1 MLLVVV
7 AVVATSQATDGRL
20 WKKMNKKSGVD
31 AWREHNRTAL
41 GRLEQ
46 IDAWLAGGAA
56 PDAWRVRGPR
66 DLAGEGVALAT
77 SVQKEVN
84 ASSVVRERDGRRV
97 PVVVKALR
105 KARQFAFGHRESD
118 IAYFELLWRESASRR
133 PRRTS
138 RDRSMNITDACRRLE
153 YLRGEPGVPAL
164 YGGWMTSEHLV
175 WVVSHGGPLIGT
187 IRDPRVNHNR
197 KKPPSMLSAYDEMAR
212 EDPLHLARS
221 WLRCFRSF
229 AERGG
234 FVLTDFKVDQFT
246 LGRDGEIYLVDGPAP
261 NSGPVAAFARRHFTS
276 GAPDNILTKDNR
288 DATKPKHI
296 DLEPGAAASCG
307 EDRKRSATCGKRTY
321 DYHRCDSCKD
331 GVTLL
336 GIPNSRSAPELT
348 RCRDDKCE
356 AFDWRVHV
364 FDVARRAWILPR
376 IIALAKDKRARET
389 LANVADRMAAAR
401 PEDRPTFDALLREL
415 A

>member
-1 MLLVVV
+1 MSSCHSILLVVV

-20 WKKMNKKSGVD
+20 WKKRNQKSGVD

-66 DLAGEGVALAT
+66 DLAGEGVPLAK
-77 SVQKEVN
+77 SIQKEVN
-84 ASSVVRERDGRRV
+84 ASSIVRERDGRRV

-105 KARQFAFGHRESD
+105 KARQFAFGHRDSD
-118 IAYFELLWRESASRR
+118 IAYFELLW
-133 PRRTS
+133 
-138 RDRSMNITDACRRLE
+138 LE

-212 EDPLHLARS
+212 ENPLHLARS

-246 LGRDGEIYLVDGPAP
+246 LGDGEIYLVDGPAP

-288 DATKPKHI
+288 DAKPKHI
-296 DLEPGAAASCG
+296 DLEPGAATSCG

-321 DYHRCDSCKD
+321 DYHRCDSDAACKD

-348 RCRDDKCE
+348 RCRNDKCE

-376 IIALAKDKRARET
+376 IIALAKDKRARKT

>member
-1 MLLVVV
+1 MMALVVV
-7 AVVATSQATDGRL
+7 A
-20 WKKMNKKSGVD
+20 
-31 AWREHNRTAL
+31 TAAAAAAPL
-41 GRLEQ
+41 ERLERV
-46 IDAWLAGGAA
+46 DAWLADGASPPPRHWA
-56 PDAWRVRGPR
+56 VRGPG
-66 DLAGEGVALAT
+66 DVAAASTFLAGKGQKDVRASRLA
-77 SVQKEVN
+77 
-84 ASSVVRERDGRRV
+84 DGGA
-97 PVVVKALR
+97 PVVVKALH
-105 KARQFAFGHRESD
+105 KAGAFRFGDRASD
-118 IAYFELLWRESASRR
+118 IAYLELLY
-133 PRRTS
+133 
-138 RDRSMNITDACRRLE
+138 LE
-153 YLRGEPGVPAL
+153 FLRGEPGVPEL
-164 YGGWMTSEHLV
+164 LGGWATATSVV
-175 WVVSHGGPLIGT
+175 WVVRDAGRAVAAGT
-187 IRDPRVNHNR
+187 GSSRSPAVFAA
-197 KKPPSMLSAYDEMAR
+197 AYDAR
-212 EDPLHLARS
+212 ARADPLGLATA

-276 GAPDNILTKDNR
+276 GAPDYILTKDNKN
-288 DATKPKHI
+288 TKPKHI

-321 DYHRCDSCKD
+321 DYHRCDSDAACKD

-376 IIALAKDKRARET
+376 IIALAKDKRARKT
-389 LANVADRMAAAR
+389 LADVADRMAAAR

>member
-20 WKKMNKKSGVD
+20 WKKRNQKSGVD

-56 PDAWRVRGPR
+56 PDAWQVRGPR
-66 DLAGEGVALAT
+66 DLAGEGVPLAK
-77 SVQKEVN
+77 SIQKEVN
-84 ASSVVRERDGRRV
+84 ASSIVRERDGRRV

-105 KARQFAFGHRESD
+105 KARQFAFGHRDSD
-118 IAYFELLWRESASRR
+118 IAYFELLW
-133 PRRTS
+133 
-138 RDRSMNITDACRRLE
+138 LE

-288 DATKPKHI
+288 DAKPKHI
-296 DLEPGAAASCG
+296 DLEPGAATSCG

-321 DYHRCDSCKD
+321 DYHRCDSDAACKD

-376 IIALAKDKRARET
+376 IIALAKDKRARKT

>member
-1 MLLVVV
+1 MSSCHSILLVVV

-20 WKKMNKKSGVD
+20 WKKRNQKSGVD

-66 DLAGEGVALAT
+66 DLAGEGVPLAK
-77 SVQKEVN
+77 SIQKEVN
-84 ASSVVRERDGRRV
+84 ASSIVRERDGRRV

-105 KARQFAFGHRESD
+105 KARQFAFGHRDSD
-118 IAYFELLWRESASRR
+118 IAYFELLW
-133 PRRTS
+133 
-138 RDRSMNITDACRRLE
+138 LE

-212 EDPLHLARS
+212 ENPLHLARS

-246 LGRDGEIYLVDGPAP
+246 LGDGEIYLVDGPAP

-288 DATKPKHI
+288 DAKPKHI
-296 DLEPGAAASCG
+296 DLEPGAATSCG

-321 DYHRCDSCKD
+321 DYHRCDSDAACKD

-376 IIALAKDKRARET
+376 IIALAKDKRARKT

>member
-20 WKKMNKKSGVD
+20 WKKRNQKSGVD

-66 DLAGEGVALAT
+66 DLAGEGVALAK
-77 SVQKEVN
+77 SIQKEVN
-84 ASSVVRERDGRRV
+84 ASSIVRERDGRRV

-105 KARQFAFGHRESD
+105 KARQFAFGHRDSD
-118 IAYFELLWRESASRR
+118 IAYFELLW
-133 PRRTS
+133 
-138 RDRSMNITDACRRLE
+138 LE

-212 EDPLHLARS
+212 ENPLHLARS

-288 DATKPKHI
+288 DAKPKHI
-296 DLEPGAAASCG
+296 DLEPGAATSCG

-321 DYHRCDSCKD
+321 DYHRCDSDAACKD

-376 IIALAKDKRARET
+376 IIALAKDKRARKT

>member
-1 MLLVVV
+1 MSSCHSILLVVV

-20 WKKMNKKSGVD
+20 WKKRNQKSGVD

-66 DLAGEGVALAT
+66 DLAGEGVPLAK
-77 SVQKEVN
+77 SIQKEVN
-84 ASSVVRERDGRRV
+84 ASSIVRERDGRRV

-105 KARQFAFGHRESD
+105 KARQFAFGHRDSD
-118 IAYFELLWRESASRR
+118 IAYFELLW
-133 PRRTS
+133 
-138 RDRSMNITDACRRLE
+138 LE

-212 EDPLHLARS
+212 ENPLHLARS

-276 GAPDNILTKDNR
+276 GAPDYILTKDNKN
-288 DATKPKHI
+288 TKPKHI

-321 DYHRCDSCKD
+321 DYHRCDSDAACKD

-376 IIALAKDKRARET
+376 IIALAKDKRARKT

>member
-1 MLLVVV
+1 MSSCHSILLVVV

-20 WKKMNKKSGVD
+20 WKKRNQKSGVD

-66 DLAGEGVALAT
+66 DLAGEGVALAK
-77 SVQKEVN
+77 SIQKEVN
-84 ASSVVRERDGRRV
+84 ASSIVRERDGRRV

-105 KARQFAFGHRESD
+105 KARQFAFGHRDSD
-118 IAYFELLWRESASRR
+118 IAYFELLW
-133 PRRTS
+133 
-138 RDRSMNITDACRRLE
+138 LE

-276 GAPDNILTKDNR
+276 GAPDYILTKDNKN
-288 DATKPKHI
+288 TKPKHI

-321 DYHRCDSCKD
+321 DYHRCDSDAACKD

-376 IIALAKDKRARET
+376 IIALAKDKRARKT

>member
-1 MLLVVV
+1 MSSCHSILLVVV

-20 WKKMNKKSGVD
+20 WKKRNQKSGVD

-66 DLAGEGVALAT
+66 DLAGEGVALAK
-77 SVQKEVN
+77 SIQKEVN
-84 ASSVVRERDGRRV
+84 ASSIVRERDGRRV

-105 KARQFAFGHRESD
+105 KARQFAFGHRDSD
-118 IAYFELLWRESASRR
+118 IAYFELLW
-133 PRRTS
+133 
-138 RDRSMNITDACRRLE
+138 LE

-212 EDPLHLARS
+212 ENPLHLARS

-288 DATKPKHI
+288 DAKPKHI
-296 DLEPGAAASCG
+296 DLEPGAATSCG

-321 DYHRCDSCKD
+321 DYHRCDSDAACKD

-348 RCRDDKCE
+348 RCRNDKCE

-376 IIALAKDKRARET
+376 IIALAKDKRARKT
-389 LANVADRMAAAR
+389 LADVADRMAAAR

>member
-1 MLLVVV
+1 MSSCHSILLVVV

-20 WKKMNKKSGVD
+20 WKKRNQKSGVD

-66 DLAGEGVALAT
+66 DLAGEGVPLAK
-77 SVQKEVN
+77 SIQKEVN
-84 ASSVVRERDGRRV
+84 ASSIVRERDGRRV

-105 KARQFAFGHRESD
+105 KARQFAFGHRDSD
-118 IAYFELLWRESASRR
+118 IAYFELLW
-133 PRRTS
+133 
-138 RDRSMNITDACRRLE
+138 LE

-212 EDPLHLARS
+212 ENPLHLARS

-288 DATKPKHI
+288 DAKPKHI
-296 DLEPGAAASCG
+296 DLEPGAATSCG

-321 DYHRCDSCKD
+321 DYHRCDSDAACKD

-348 RCRDDKCE
+348 RCRNDKCE

-376 IIALAKDKRARET
+376 IIALAKDKRARKT
-389 LANVADRMAAAR
+389 LADVADRMAAAR

>member
-20 WKKMNKKSGVD
+20 WKKRNQKSGVD

-66 DLAGEGVALAT
+66 DLAGEGVPLAK
-77 SVQKEVN
+77 SIQKEVN
-84 ASSVVRERDGRRV
+84 ASSIVRERDGRRV

-105 KARQFAFGHRESD
+105 KARQFAFGHRDSD
-118 IAYFELLWRESASRR
+118 IAYFELLW
-133 PRRTS
+133 
-138 RDRSMNITDACRRLE
+138 LE

-288 DATKPKHI
+288 DAKPKHI
-296 DLEPGAAASCG
+296 DLEPGAATSCG

-321 DYHRCDSCKD
+321 DYHRCDSDAACKD

-376 IIALAKDKRARET
+376 IIALAKDKRARKT

>member
-20 WKKMNKKSGVD
+20 WKKRNQKSGVD

-66 DLAGEGVALAT
+66 DLAGEGVPLAK
-77 SVQKEVN
+77 SIQKEVN
-84 ASSVVRERDGRRV
+84 ASSIVRERDGRRV

-105 KARQFAFGHRESD
+105 KARQFAFGHRDSD
-118 IAYFELLWRESASRR
+118 IAYFELLW
-133 PRRTS
+133 
-138 RDRSMNITDACRRLE
+138 LE

-288 DATKPKHI
+288 DAKPKHI
-296 DLEPGAAASCG
+296 DLEPGAATSCG

-321 DYHRCDSCKD
+321 DYHRCDSDAACKD

-348 RCRDDKCE
+348 RCRNDKCE

-376 IIALAKDKRARET
+376 IIALAKDKRARKT

>member
-1 MLLVVV
+1 MSSCHSILLVVV

-20 WKKMNKKSGVD
+20 WKKRNQKSGVD

-66 DLAGEGVALAT
+66 DLAGEGVPLAK
-77 SVQKEVN
+77 SIQKEVN
-84 ASSVVRERDGRRV
+84 ASSIVRERDGRRV

-105 KARQFAFGHRESD
+105 KARQFAFGHRDSD
-118 IAYFELLWRESASRR
+118 IAYFELLW
-133 PRRTS
+133 
-138 RDRSMNITDACRRLE
+138 LE

-276 GAPDNILTKDNR
+276 GAPDYILTKDNKN
-288 DATKPKHI
+288 TKPKHI

-321 DYHRCDSCKD
+321 DYHRCDSDAACKD

-348 RCRDDKCE
+348 RCRNDKCE

-376 IIALAKDKRARET
+376 IIALAKDKRARKT
-389 LANVADRMAAAR
+389 LADVADRMAAAR

>member
-20 WKKMNKKSGVD
+20 WKKRNQKSGVD

-66 DLAGEGVALAT
+66 DLAGEGVALAK
-77 SVQKEVN
+77 SIQKEVN
-84 ASSVVRERDGRRV
+84 ASSIVRERDGRRV

-105 KARQFAFGHRESD
+105 KARQFAFGHRDSD
-118 IAYFELLWRESASRR
+118 IAYFELLW
-133 PRRTS
+133 
-138 RDRSMNITDACRRLE
+138 LE

-276 GAPDNILTKDNR
+276 GAPDYILTKDNKN
-288 DATKPKHI
+288 TKPKHI

-321 DYHRCDSCKD
+321 DYHRCDSDAACKD

-348 RCRDDKCE
+348 RCRNDKCE

-376 IIALAKDKRARET
+376 IIALAKDKRARKT
-389 LANVADRMAAAR
+389 LADVADRMAAAR

>member
-1 MLLVVV
+1 MSSCHSILLVVV

-20 WKKMNKKSGVD
+20 WKKRNQKSGVD

-66 DLAGEGVALAT
+66 DLAGEGVALAK
-77 SVQKEVN
+77 SIQKEVN
-84 ASSVVRERDGRRV
+84 ASSIVRERDGRRV

-105 KARQFAFGHRESD
+105 KARQFAFGHRDSD
-118 IAYFELLWRESASRR
+118 IAYFELLW
-133 PRRTS
+133 
-138 RDRSMNITDACRRLE
+138 LE

-246 LGRDGEIYLVDGPAP
+246 LGDGEIYLVDGPAP

-288 DATKPKHI
+288 DAKPKHI
-296 DLEPGAAASCG
+296 DLEPGAATSCG

-321 DYHRCDSCKD
+321 DYHRCDSDAACKD

-376 IIALAKDKRARET
+376 IIALAKDKRARKT
-389 LANVADRMAAAR
+389 LADVADRMAAAR

>member
-1 MLLVVV
+1 MSSCHSILLVVV

-20 WKKMNKKSGVD
+20 WKKRNQKSGVD

-66 DLAGEGVALAT
+66 DLAGEGVALAK
-77 SVQKEVN
+77 SIQKEVN
-84 ASSVVRERDGRRV
+84 ASSIVRERDGRRV

-105 KARQFAFGHRESD
+105 KARQFAFGHRDSD
-118 IAYFELLWRESASRR
+118 IAYFELLW
-133 PRRTS
+133 
-138 RDRSMNITDACRRLE
+138 LE

-288 DATKPKHI
+288 DAFVSASKPKHI

-321 DYHRCDSCKD
+321 DYHRCDSDAACKD

-348 RCRDDKCE
+348 RCRNDKCE

-376 IIALAKDKRARET
+376 IIALAKDKRARKT

>member
-20 WKKMNKKSGVD
+20 WKKRNQKSGVD

-66 DLAGEGVALAT
+66 DLAGEGVALAE
-77 SVQKEVN
+77 SIQKEVN
-84 ASSVVRERDGRRV
+84 ASSIVRERDGRRV

-105 KARQFAFGHRESD
+105 KARQFAFGHRDSD
-118 IAYFELLWRESASRR
+118 IAYFELLW
-133 PRRTS
+133 
-138 RDRSMNITDACRRLE
+138 LE

-197 KKPPSMLSAYDEMAR
+197 KKPPIMLSAYDEMAR

-229 AERGG
+229 GERGG

-261 NSGPVAAFARRHFTS
+261 NSGPVAACVEINHWFGGSPPNFRTLYLGQIEVDSADFWTDRLLSSSSRSTAESFAS
-276 GAPDNILTKDNR
+276 
-288 DATKPKHI
+288 
-296 DLEPGAAASCG
+296 
-307 EDRKRSATCGKRTY
+307 KRSHTRTLK
-321 DYHRCDSCKD
+321 S
-331 GVTLL
+331 G
-336 GIPNSRSAPELT
+336 
-348 RCRDDKCE
+348 
-356 AFDWRVHV
+356 
-364 FDVARRAWILPR
+364 
-376 IIALAKDKRARET
+376 
-389 LANVADRMAAAR
+389 
-401 PEDRPTFDALLREL
+401 
-415 A
+415 

>member
-20 WKKMNKKSGVD
+20 WKKRNQKSGVD

-66 DLAGEGVALAT
+66 DLAGEGVALAK
-77 SVQKEVN
+77 SIQKEVN
-84 ASSVVRERDGRRV
+84 ASSIVRERDGRRV

-105 KARQFAFGHRESD
+105 KARQFAFGHRDSD
-118 IAYFELLWRESASRR
+118 IAYFELLW
-133 PRRTS
+133 
-138 RDRSMNITDACRRLE
+138 LE

-212 EDPLHLARS
+212 ENPLHLARS

-276 GAPDNILTKDNR
+276 GAPDYILTKDNKN
-288 DATKPKHI
+288 TKPKHI

-321 DYHRCDSCKD
+321 DYHRCDSDAACKD

-348 RCRDDKCE
+348 RCRNDKCE

-376 IIALAKDKRARET
+376 IIALAKDKRARKT

>member
-1 MLLVVV
+1 MSSCHSILLVVV

-20 WKKMNKKSGVD
+20 WKKRNQKSGVD

-66 DLAGEGVALAT
+66 DLAGEGVALAK
-77 SVQKEVN
+77 SIQKEVN
-84 ASSVVRERDGRRV
+84 ASSIVRERDGRRV

-105 KARQFAFGHRESD
+105 KARQFAFGHRDSD
-118 IAYFELLWRESASRR
+118 IAYFELLW
-133 PRRTS
+133 
-138 RDRSMNITDACRRLE
+138 LE

-212 EDPLHLARS
+212 ENPLHLARS

-246 LGRDGEIYLVDGPAP
+246 LGDGEIYLVDGPAP

-288 DATKPKHI
+288 DAKPKHI
-296 DLEPGAAASCG
+296 DLEPGAATSCG

-321 DYHRCDSCKD
+321 DYHRCDSDAACKD

-376 IIALAKDKRARET
+376 IIALAKDKRARKT

>member
-20 WKKMNKKSGVD
+20 WKKRNQKSGVD

-66 DLAGEGVALAT
+66 DLAGEGVPLAK
-77 SVQKEVN
+77 SIQKEVN
-84 ASSVVRERDGRRV
+84 ASSIVRERDGRRV

-105 KARQFAFGHRESD
+105 KARQFAFGHRDSD
-118 IAYFELLWRESASRR
+118 IAYFELLW
-133 PRRTS
+133 
-138 RDRSMNITDACRRLE
+138 LE

-212 EDPLHLARS
+212 ENPLHLARS

-246 LGRDGEIYLVDGPAP
+246 LGDGEIYLVDGPAP

-288 DATKPKHI
+288 DAKPKHI
-296 DLEPGAAASCG
+296 DLEPGAATSCG

-321 DYHRCDSCKD
+321 DYHRCDSDAACKD

-376 IIALAKDKRARET
+376 IIALAKDKRARKT

>member
-1 MLLVVV
+1 MSSCHSILLVVV

-20 WKKMNKKSGVD
+20 WKKRNQKSGVD

-66 DLAGEGVALAT
+66 DLAGEGVPLAK
-77 SVQKEVN
+77 SIQKEVN
-84 ASSVVRERDGRRV
+84 ASSIVRERDGRRV

-105 KARQFAFGHRESD
+105 KARQFAFGHRDSD
-118 IAYFELLWRESASRR
+118 IAYFELLW
-133 PRRTS
+133 
-138 RDRSMNITDACRRLE
+138 LE

-212 EDPLHLARS
+212 ENPLHLARS

-276 GAPDNILTKDNR
+276 GAPDYILTKDNKN
-288 DATKPKHI
+288 TKPKHI

-321 DYHRCDSCKD
+321 DYHRCDSDAACKD

-348 RCRDDKCE
+348 RCRNDKCE

-376 IIALAKDKRARET
+376 IIALAKDKRARKT

>member
-20 WKKMNKKSGVD
+20 WKKRNQKSGVD

-66 DLAGEGVALAT
+66 DLAGEGVPLAK
-77 SVQKEVN
+77 SIQKEVN
-84 ASSVVRERDGRRV
+84 ASSIVRERDGRRV

-105 KARQFAFGHRESD
+105 KARQFAFGHRDSD
-118 IAYFELLWRESASRR
+118 IAYFELLW
-133 PRRTS
+133 
-138 RDRSMNITDACRRLE
+138 LE

-212 EDPLHLARS
+212 ENPLHLARS

-288 DATKPKHI
+288 DAKPKHI
-296 DLEPGAAASCG
+296 DLEPGAATSCG

-321 DYHRCDSCKD
+321 DYHRCDSDAACKD

-348 RCRDDKCE
+348 RCRNDKCE

-376 IIALAKDKRARET
+376 IIALAKDKRARKT

>member
-1 MLLVVV
+1 MSSCHSILLVVV

-20 WKKMNKKSGVD
+20 WKKRNQKSGVD

-66 DLAGEGVALAT
+66 DLAGEGVPLAK
-77 SVQKEVN
+77 SIQKEVN
-84 ASSVVRERDGRRV
+84 ASSIVRERDGRRV

-105 KARQFAFGHRESD
+105 KARQFAFGHRDSD
-118 IAYFELLWRESASRR
+118 IAYFELLW
-133 PRRTS
+133 
-138 RDRSMNITDACRRLE
+138 LE

-276 GAPDNILTKDNR
+276 GAPDYILTKDNKN
-288 DATKPKHI
+288 TKPKHI

-321 DYHRCDSCKD
+321 DYHRCDSDAACKD

-376 IIALAKDKRARET
+376 IIALAKDKRARKT
-389 LANVADRMAAAR
+389 LADVADRMAAAR

>member
-20 WKKMNKKSGVD
+20 WKKRNQKSGVD

-66 DLAGEGVALAT
+66 DLAGEGVPLAK
-77 SVQKEVN
+77 SIQKEVN
-84 ASSVVRERDGRRV
+84 ASSIVRERDGRRV

-105 KARQFAFGHRESD
+105 KARQFAFGHRDSD
-118 IAYFELLWRESASRR
+118 IAYFELLW
-133 PRRTS
+133 
-138 RDRSMNITDACRRLE
+138 LE

-212 EDPLHLARS
+212 ENPLHLARS

-276 GAPDNILTKDNR
+276 GAPDYILTKDNKN
-288 DATKPKHI
+288 TKPKHI

-321 DYHRCDSCKD
+321 DYHRCDSDAACKD

-376 IIALAKDKRARET
+376 IIALAKDKRARKT

>member
-1 MLLVVV
+1 MSSCHSILLVVV

-20 WKKMNKKSGVD
+20 WKKRNQKSGVD

-66 DLAGEGVALAT
+66 DLAGEGVALAE
-77 SVQKEVN
+77 SIQKEVN
-84 ASSVVRERDGRRV
+84 ASSIVRERDGRRV

-105 KARQFAFGHRESD
+105 KARQFAFGHRDSD
-118 IAYFELLWRESASRR
+118 IAYFELLW
-133 PRRTS
+133 
-138 RDRSMNITDACRRLE
+138 LE

-197 KKPPSMLSAYDEMAR
+197 KKPPSMLSVYDEMAR

-246 LGRDGEIYLVDGPAP
+246 LGDGEIYLVDGPAP

-276 GAPDNILTKDNR
+276 GAPDYILTKDNKN
-288 DATKPKHI
+288 TKPKHI

-321 DYHRCDSCKD
+321 DYHRCDSDAACKD

-348 RCRDDKCE
+348 RCRNDKCE

-376 IIALAKDKRARET
+376 IIALAKDKRARKT
-389 LANVADRMAAAR
+389 LADVADRMAAAR

>member
-1 MLLVVV
+1 MSSCHSILLVVV

-20 WKKMNKKSGVD
+20 WKKRNQKSGVD

-66 DLAGEGVALAT
+66 DLAGEGVPLAK
-77 SVQKEVN
+77 SIQKEVN
-84 ASSVVRERDGRRV
+84 ASSIVRERDGRRV

-105 KARQFAFGHRESD
+105 KARQFAFGHRDSD
-118 IAYFELLWRESASRR
+118 IAYFELLW
-133 PRRTS
+133 
-138 RDRSMNITDACRRLE
+138 LE

-246 LGRDGEIYLVDGPAP
+246 LGDGEIYLVDGPAP

-288 DATKPKHI
+288 DAKPKHI
-296 DLEPGAAASCG
+296 DLEPGAATSCG

-321 DYHRCDSCKD
+321 DYHRCDSDAACKD

-376 IIALAKDKRARET
+376 IIALAKDKRARKT
-389 LANVADRMAAAR
+389 LADVADRMAAAR

>member
-20 WKKMNKKSGVD
+20 WKKRNQKSGVD

-66 DLAGEGVALAT
+66 DLAGEGVALAK
-77 SVQKEVN
+77 SIQKEVN
-84 ASSVVRERDGRRV
+84 ASSIVRERDGRRV

-105 KARQFAFGHRESD
+105 KARQFAFGHRDSD
-118 IAYFELLWRESASRR
+118 IAYFELLW
-133 PRRTS
+133 
-138 RDRSMNITDACRRLE
+138 LE

-276 GAPDNILTKDNR
+276 GAPDYILTKDNKN
-288 DATKPKHI
+288 TKPKHI

-321 DYHRCDSCKD
+321 DYHRCDSDAACKD

-376 IIALAKDKRARET
+376 IIALAKDKRARKT

>member
-20 WKKMNKKSGVD
+20 WKKRNQKSGVD

-66 DLAGEGVALAT
+66 DLAGEGVPLAK
-77 SVQKEVN
+77 SIQKEVN
-84 ASSVVRERDGRRV
+84 ASSIVRERDGRRV

-105 KARQFAFGHRESD
+105 KARQFAFGHRDSD
-118 IAYFELLWRESASRR
+118 IAYFELLW
-133 PRRTS
+133 
-138 RDRSMNITDACRRLE
+138 LE

-212 EDPLHLARS
+212 ENPLHLARS

-276 GAPDNILTKDNR
+276 GAPDYILTKDNKN
-288 DATKPKHI
+288 TKPKHI

-321 DYHRCDSCKD
+321 DYHRCDSDAACKD

-348 RCRDDKCE
+348 RCRNDKCE

-376 IIALAKDKRARET
+376 IIALAKDKRARKT

>member
-1 MLLVVV
+1 MSSCHSILLVVV

-20 WKKMNKKSGVD
+20 SKKRNKKSGVD

-66 DLAGEGVALAT
+66 DLAGEGVPLAK
-77 SVQKEVN
+77 SIQKEVN
-84 ASSVVRERDGRRV
+84 ASSIVRERDGRRV

-105 KARQFAFGHRESD
+105 KARQFAFGHRDSD
-118 IAYFELLWRESASRR
+118 IAYFELLW
-133 PRRTS
+133 
-138 RDRSMNITDACRRLE
+138 LE

-246 LGRDGEIYLVDGPAP
+246 LGDGEIYLVDGPAP

-288 DATKPKHI
+288 DAKPKHI

-321 DYHRCDSCKD
+321 DYHRCDSDAACKD

-376 IIALAKDKRARET
+376 IIALAKDKRARKT

>member
-20 WKKMNKKSGVD
+20 WKKRNQKSGVD

-66 DLAGEGVALAT
+66 DLAGEGVPLAK
-77 SVQKEVN
+77 SIQKEVN
-84 ASSVVRERDGRRV
+84 ASSIVRERDGRRV

-105 KARQFAFGHRESD
+105 KARQFAFGHRDSD
-118 IAYFELLWRESASRR
+118 IAYFELLW
-133 PRRTS
+133 
-138 RDRSMNITDACRRLE
+138 LE

-212 EDPLHLARS
+212 ENPLHLARS

-276 GAPDNILTKDNR
+276 GAPDYILTKDNKN
-288 DATKPKHI
+288 TKPKHI

-321 DYHRCDSCKD
+321 DYHRCDSDAACKD

-376 IIALAKDKRARET
+376 IIALAKDKRARKT
-389 LANVADRMAAAR
+389 LADVADRMAAAR

>member
-1 MLLVVV
+1 
-7 AVVATSQATDGRL
+7 
-20 WKKMNKKSGVD
+20 
-31 AWREHNRTAL
+31 
-41 GRLEQ
+41 
-46 IDAWLAGGAA
+46 
-56 PDAWRVRGPR
+56 
-66 DLAGEGVALAT
+66 
-77 SVQKEVN
+77 
-84 ASSVVRERDGRRV
+84 
-97 PVVVKALR
+97 
-105 KARQFAFGHRESD
+105 
-118 IAYFELLWRESASRR
+118 
-133 PRRTS
+133 
-138 RDRSMNITDACRRLE
+138 
-153 YLRGEPGVPAL
+153 
-164 YGGWMTSEHLV
+164 MTSEHLV

-187 IRDPRVNHNR
+187 IRDPLVNHNR
-197 KKPPSMLSAYDEMAR
+197 KKPPIMLSAYDEMAR

-246 LGRDGEIYLVDGPAP
+246 LGRDREIYLVDGPAP

-276 GAPDNILTKDNR
+276 GAPDNILTKDNKR
-288 DATKPKHI
+288 DAKPKHI

-307 EDRKRSATCGKRTY
+307 KDRKRSATCGKRTY
-321 DYHRCDSCKD
+321 DYHRCDSDAACRD
-331 GVTLL
+331 GVTPL

-376 IIALAKDKRARET
+376 IIALAKDKRARKT
-389 LANVADRMAAAR
+389 LADVADRMAAAR

>member
-1 MLLVVV
+1 MSSCHSILLVVV

-20 WKKMNKKSGVD
+20 WKKRNQKSGVD

-66 DLAGEGVALAT
+66 DLAGEGVPLAK
-77 SVQKEVN
+77 SIQKEVN
-84 ASSVVRERDGRRV
+84 ASSIVRERDGRRV

-105 KARQFAFGHRESD
+105 KARQFAFGHRDSD
-118 IAYFELLWRESASRR
+118 IAYFELLW
-133 PRRTS
+133 
-138 RDRSMNITDACRRLE
+138 LE

-276 GAPDNILTKDNR
+276 GAPDYILTKDNKN
-288 DATKPKHI
+288 TKPKHI

-321 DYHRCDSCKD
+321 DYHRCDSDAACKD

-348 RCRDDKCE
+348 RCRNDKCE

-376 IIALAKDKRARET
+376 IIALAKDKRARKT